1 MQQRIQSGSDEDH
14 PSEAHRHIAE
24 WPDEWLLNLYPV
36 GPVAKTYLEACGDY
50 NANQAVKD
58 HFAAIVLS

>member
-1 MQQRIQSGSDEDH
+1 MPSTNQSGTGETY

-24 WPDEWLLNLYPV
+24 WPTDWLLKLEPT
-36 GPVAKTYLEACGDY
+36 PEVAKTYLEACGDY
-50 NANQAVKD
+50 NANQEVKD